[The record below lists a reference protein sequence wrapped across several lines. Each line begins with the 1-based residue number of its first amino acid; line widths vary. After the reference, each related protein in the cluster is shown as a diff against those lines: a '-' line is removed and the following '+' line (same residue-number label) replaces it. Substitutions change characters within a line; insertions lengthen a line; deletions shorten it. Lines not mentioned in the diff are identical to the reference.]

1 MKLKIFLPALLVVL
15 APASGRAGGTAGA
28 QPFDFLFLDANAR
41 SVAMGGAYT
50 ALASD
55 SNAMIYN
62 PAGLARVPR
71 HEVTFM
77 HNQYVQGLTHDYAGL
92 ALKQGVGFNL
102 NYLRFGDL
110 NRTTYSSPD
119 GTLGR
124 FAIDDLA
131 LGAGYGRTFF
141 EGVSFGGAVKYIR
154 EKNDGVAAAG
164 YAMDAGTLVSILAV
178 PKLTAGLAVQN
189 MGTSVRF
196 LNDKE
201 PLPLNLR
208 GGLAYA
214 RDDGMTFAFDVLKE
228 RNDKI
233 RFAVGAEALLA
244 KALAV
249 RAGFNSRND
258 AGIGISAGVGWN
270 WRDLSLDYAFAP
282 YGDLGIA
289 HRVSATFRWGKRA
302 ESSEK
307 DDTSRR
313 PEPERDAP
321 EHRSPAEW
329 EAAGG
334 AVAEETA
341 DSRFA
346 EARRLIARHAYAE
359 AEVELALAQKLIQS
373 EDRQLVQYF
382 ERMGFI
388 ALQQREIARAK
399 SLYLE
404 GLKLASSLG
413 FSGSHVADAYEGLG
427 RCLAAQGDDA
437 NALRAFKK
445 AYGVEPSSAT
455 RRLVEETE
463 RNLEKRRGP

>member
-1 MKLKIFLPALLVVL
+1 MKLKQLLPAFLVIL
-15 APASGRAGGTAGA
+15 APVVGRVGGTADA
-28 QPFDFLFLDANAR
+28 QPFDFLFLDAGAR

-55 SNAMIYN
+55 SNALLYN
-62 PAGLARVPR
+62 PAGLGRVPR

-77 HNQYVQGLTHDYAGL
+77 HNQHIQGLAHDYAGL

-110 NRTTYSSPD
+110 NRTTYSAPD

-141 EGVSFGGAVKYIR
+141 EAVSLGCGVKYIR
-154 EKNDGVAAAG
+154 ENNDGVAAAG
-164 YAMDAGTLVSILAV
+164 YAVDAGAMASIPAV
-178 PKLTAGLAVQN
+178 PKLTVGLAAQN
-189 MGTSVRF
+189 MGPSVRF

-214 RDDGMTFAFDVLKE
+214 RDDGTSFAFDVLKE
-228 RNDKI
+228 RQDRV
-233 RFAVGAEALLA
+233 RFAVGAEAMLA

-258 AGIGISAGVGWN
+258 AGIGISAGVGWI

-282 YGDLGIA
+282 YGDLGSA
-289 HRVSATFRWGKRA
+289 HRISATLRWGKREEDSKEDA
-302 ESSEK
+302 A
-307 DDTSRR
+307 SRR
-313 PEPERDAP
+313 PGSEWDALDY
-321 EHRSPAEW
+321 RSPVERSVS
-329 EAAGG
+329 ED
-334 AVAEETA
+334 TA

-346 EARRLIARHAYAE
+346 EARRLIARRAYAE
-359 AEVELALAQKLIQS
+359 AEVELSLAKKLLEP

-388 ALQQREIARAK
+388 AWQQREIARSK

-413 FSGSHVADAYEGLG
+413 FSDSHVADAYEGLG
-427 RCLAAQGDDA
+427 RCLSAQGDDA
-437 NALRAFKK
+437 NALRAFQK
-445 AYGVEPSSAT
+445 AYGVRPSSAT
-455 RRLVEETE
+455 RRLVEEA
-463 RNLEKRRGP
+463 EKK